1 MNVDANASTPFRD
14 ERGETAP
21 SPRGTHGKERSDDGL
36 VLRASLSRSP
46 LHRLRSFLPIGWPVL
61 LYGSRK
67 TQRQRPQGPHTER
80 ALNRG
85 APKTISGSIVAD
97 LTAEVNEAG
106 ACQPRGEFP
115 GGVLSAF
122 PRAKATGAAVTTPPP
137 LTPHSQLTSR
147 RKETHMK

>member
-1 MNVDANASTPFRD
+1 MWMQMHRRHLEMSAARQRQAR
-14 ERGETAP
+14 EAP
-21 SPRGTHGKERSDDGL
+21 TGRSDQTTASFLG
-36 VLRASLSRSP
+36 ASLSRSP

-67 TQRQRPQGPHTER
+67 TQRQRPQGPHTEQ
-80 ALNRG
+80 APNRG
-85 APKTISGSIVAD
+85 AQKTISGSIVAD

-137 LTPHSQLTSR
+137 LTPYSQLTSR
-147 RKETHMK
+147 RKETDMK